1 MATANSYFLRG
12 RWSDADDQYELL
24 RKDYPRSDHQ
34 YAAHL
39 LGLRCKMHI
48 YQGPDYD
55 GTPLEEAQQIVKQLK
70 VQFGGQLDAKQR
82 EELAKV
88 DGQLNHALAL
98 RDFRLAQHFEN
109 IEQYGSARYLF
120 AQVMRKHPQ
129 TPLAD
134 QSRERLVAMQG
145 LPDQPSS
152 MFDPVLDM
160 LPESS
165 ERTAIAQVPVVPG
178 AHETRVADA
187 DQPDAPKE
195 GETQGGQ
202 TITR

>member
-1 MATANSYFLRG
+1 
-12 RWSDADDQYELL
+12 
-24 RKDYPRSDHQ
+24 
-34 YAAHL
+34 
-39 LGLRCKMHI
+39 MHI

-55 GTPLEEAQQIVKQLK
+55 GTPLEEAQKLVKQLK
-70 VQFGGQLDAKQR
+70 IQFGGQLDEKQR

-88 DGQLNHALAL
+88 DGQLRHALAT
-98 RDFRLAQHFEN
+98 RDFKLAQHYEN
-109 IEQYGSARYLF
+109 IEQHGAARYLY

-129 TPLAD
+129 TPLAEE
-134 QSRERLVAMQG
+134 SRQRLVAMQG

-152 MFDPVLDM
+152 VLDPVLDM

-165 ERTAIAQVPVVPG
+165 ERTAIAQVPLVPG

-187 DQPDAPKE
+187 DKDEAPKDGEE
-195 GETQGGQ
+195 GAQ